1 MARVARDARALLGA
15 LHSNVEG
22 LRTGFD
28 DQTSSTVLAQGLDD
42 IEACCERLNSMLEDA
57 LIGVRREGLTI
68 QRSSVSLSSVFA
80 AALRQVR
87 TRADAKRVSF
97 SVPMQPDVAARLDRT
112 LLTRALVKLMGLV
125 ISEAHPGTDVAVLY
139 RLDRGDVTI
148 AFVCN
153 GSKERDG
160 SGPSEPTAPHGGES
174 DLEFCHLVAECHGG
188 TLTLGK
194 GRASGTVLFRIDLPW
209 VA

>member
-22 LRTGFD
+22 LRSGFD
-28 DQTSSTVLAQGLDD
+28 DQTPSTVLAQGLND
-42 IEACCERLNSMLEDA
+42 IEACCERLNNMLEDA

-68 QRSSVSLSSVFA
+68 QRSSVSLSSVVA

-87 TRADAKRVSF
+87 ARAEAKRVSF
-97 SVPMQPDVAARLDRT
+97 GIPIQPDVAARLDRT

-125 ISEAHPGTDVAVLY
+125 ISSAHPGTDVSILY
-139 RLDRGDVTI
+139 RLDGGDVTI
-148 AFVCN
+148 TIVCN
-153 GSKERDG
+153 GSSEHDG
-160 SGPSEPTAPHGGES
+160 SGQTDPTAPHGGES

-188 TLTLGK
+188 ALALGK

-209 VA
+209 IA